1 VVFIL
6 VAVLSGQVLVALDL
20 LLSKL
25 PLTKFWLLLV
35 ILFPVKTLANPV
47 VPTFRT
53 GSSSTNSTSQ
63 SVVTESI
70 TSYQYRTGYS
80 LSVSG
85 TNIESADVNGYIN
98 SIPTAE
104 STQSVNGINFS
115 YTSPS
120 LEGVP
125 RWKIVNQGQPF
136 SLVET
141 VIGSG
146 IDTITKIDRVIN
158 TTTTTTVE
166 TTFGQ

>member
-1 VVFIL
+1 M
-6 VAVLSGQVLVALDL
+6 LSGQVLVALDL

-25 PLTKFWLLLV
+25 PLTKFWLLLI

-125 RWKIVNQGQPF
+125 RWKIVNSGQPF

-146 IDTITKIDRVIN
+146 LDTITKIDRVIN

>member
-1 VVFIL
+1 MHLDQVL
-6 VAVLSGQVLVALDL
+6 AVLRPLQSQ
-20 LLSKL
+20 SKL
-25 PLTKFWLLLV
+25 TRVWLLLI

-63 SVVTESI
+63 SVVTENI

-80 LSVSG
+80 YSSSG
-85 TNIESADVNGYIN
+85 TNIESADINGYIN

-104 STQSVNGINFS
+104 TSQTVNGINFS
-115 YTSPS
+115 YTSPN

-125 RWKIVNQGQPF
+125 RWKIVNEGQPF
-136 SLVET
+136 SLVES
-141 VIGSG
+141 IISPG
-146 IDTITKIDRVIN
+146 IDTITTINRTIN

>member
-1 VVFIL
+1 VV
-6 VAVLSGQVLVALDL
+6 QVALAAL
-20 LLSKL
+20 QSQSKL
-25 PLTKFWLLLV
+25 TRVWLLLI

-63 SVVTESI
+63 SVITESI

-80 LSVSG
+80 VGVSG

-98 SIPTAE
+98 AIPTAE
-104 STQSVNGINFS
+104 ATQTVNGINFS
-115 YTSPS
+115 YTSPT

-125 RWKIVNQGQPF
+125 RWKIVNEGQPF
-136 SLVET
+136 SLVES
-141 VIGSG
+141 IISPG
-146 IDTITKIDRVIN
+146 IDTITQINRTIN

>member
-1 VVFIL
+1 
-6 VAVLSGQVLVALDL
+6 VLLDQVLAALRPL
-20 LLSKL
+20 PLQSKL
-25 PLTKFWLLLV
+25 TRFWLLLI

-70 TSYQYRTGYS
+70 TSHQYRTGYS
-80 LSVSG
+80 YGVSG

-104 STQSVNGINFS
+104 TTQTVNGINFS

-125 RWKIVNQGQPF
+125 RWKIVNEGQAF

-141 VIGSG
+141 MITPG
-146 IDTITKIDRVIN
+146 IDTITTINRTIN

>member
-1 VVFIL
+1 MHL
-6 VAVLSGQVLVALDL
+6 DLVLVALDL

-25 PLTKFWLLLV
+25 PLTKFWLLL
-35 ILFPVKTLANPV
+35 IIFFPVKTFANPLI
-47 VPTFRT
+47 PTFRT

-63 SVVTESI
+63 SVITESI

-80 LSVSG
+80 VGVSG

-98 SIPTAE
+98 AIPTAE
-104 STQSVNGINFS
+104 ATQTVNGINFS
-115 YTSPS
+115 YTSPT
-120 LEGVP
+120 LEGMP
-125 RWKIVNQGQPF
+125 RWKIVNESQPF

-141 VIGSG
+141 VMTPG
-146 IDTITKIDRVIN
+146 IDTITQINRTIN

>member
-1 VVFIL
+1 MI
-6 VAVLSGQVLVALDL
+6 
-20 LLSKL
+20 
-25 PLTKFWLLLV
+25 KFWLLLI
-35 ILFPVKTLANPV
+35 ILFPVKTLANPL

-53 GSSSTNSTSQ
+53 GSSSTNSQTE
-63 SVVTESI
+63 SVVTESVV
-70 TSYQYRTGYS
+70 SHKFRTGYT

-104 STQSVNGINFS
+104 ASQTVNGINFS
-115 YTSPS
+115 YTSPT

-125 RWKIVNQGQPF
+125 RWKIVIEGQPF
-136 SLVET
+136 SLVES
-141 VIGSG
+141 IISPGL
-146 IDTITKIDRVIN
+146 DTITTINRVIN

>member
-1 VVFIL
+1 MT
-6 VAVLSGQVLVALDL
+6 Q
-20 LLSKL
+20 
-25 PLTKFWLLLV
+25 FWLLLI
-35 ILFPVKTLANPV
+35 ILFPFKTFANPV

-63 SVVTESI
+63 SVITESI

-85 TNIESADVNGYIN
+85 HNIESNDVNGYIN

-104 STQSVNGINFS
+104 STQTVNGINFS
-115 YTSPS
+115 YTSPN

-125 RWKIVNQGQPF
+125 RWKIVNEGQPF

-141 VIGSG
+141 VIGNG
-146 IDTITKIDRVIN
+146 IDTITRIDRTIN

>member
-1 VVFIL
+1 M
-6 VAVLSGQVLVALDL
+6 
-20 LLSKL
+20 
-25 PLTKFWLLLV
+25 
-35 ILFPVKTLANPV
+35 
-47 VPTFRT
+47 PTFRT
-53 GSSSTNSTSQ
+53 GSSSTNSQSQ
-63 SVVTESI
+63 SVVTENI

-125 RWKIVNQGQPF
+125 RWKIVNEGQPF

-141 VIGSG
+141 IIGSG

>member
-1 VVFIL
+1 M
-6 VAVLSGQVLVALDL
+6 LSGQVLVALDL

-115 YTSPS
+115 YTSPN

-146 IDTITKIDRVIN
+146 LDTITKIDRVIN

>member
-1 VVFIL
+1 MRL
-6 VAVLSGQVLVALDL
+6 GQVLAALRPL
-20 LLSKL
+20 QSKL

-35 ILFPVKTLANPV
+35 VLFPVKTLANPL